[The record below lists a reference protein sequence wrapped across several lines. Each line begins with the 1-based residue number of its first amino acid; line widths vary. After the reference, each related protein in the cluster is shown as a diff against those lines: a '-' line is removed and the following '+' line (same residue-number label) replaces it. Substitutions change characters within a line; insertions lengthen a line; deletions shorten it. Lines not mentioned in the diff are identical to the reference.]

1 MEELKFE
8 LDKRVTLNNLCDPE
22 IVELSQRLD
31 KKVVEQ
37 QKKMLKGVN

>member
-1 MEELKFE
+1 MEELKIE
-8 LDKRVTLNNLCDPE
+8 LNKRVTINNLCDAD

-37 QKKMLKGVN
+37 QKKMLKGAN